1 MSFFANLLGGTLQGV
16 GAGMS
21 AIGADEERMAR
32 ERALIHER
40 NQAALDLQQQRA
52 SDRLYQQEQLLQMKS
67 ELGGGAGGGGGKGI
81 NLAQLA
87 MQARTP
93 EEQDRVIRLAQT
105 FGGDDAGATIADKMF
120 GRPQMT
126 GTAATAGDFARYDRA
141 GAMEAAPPTTTLERA
156 AYDRDQGQL
165 GLQRLYTAFLDP
177 GKLDDHAKGEKGFA
191 LNDMGAA
198 GAREVLASGGS
209 LEDAATAYQRN
220 SAPKDE
226 SEKNALAA
234 ARAENAKER
243 NAIMAAAAEAK
254 EKGQAARALD
264 RQISDAY
271 KELNKARPKDKAGI
285 QQRIDQMEG
294 RRDAMDAAPAA
305 AAPARDNTDSDTRSV
320 IEANNRSI
328 ALLQKQPLNKGETQA
343 SRDEQIRMI
352 QSENARMQAGRSAN
366 PGPSPKPEQQ
376 AAAAPATPAGLPA
389 GARQI
394 GTSKGRP
401 VYELPD
407 GRRVVMSAF

>member
-141 GAMEAAPPTTTLERA
+141 GDMEAAPPTTTLERA

-177 GKLDDHAKGEKGFA
+177 GKLDDHAKGERQFG
-191 LNDMGAA
+191 LNDFGTGVAA
-198 GAREVLASGGS
+198 QTMQHGGS
-209 LEDAATAYQRN
+209 LESAATNFSKY

-226 SEKNALAA
+226 TGKEDLA
-234 ARAENAKER
+234 
-243 NAIMAAAAEAK
+243 
-254 EKGQAARALD
+254 
-264 RQISDAY
+264 
-271 KELNKARPKDKAGI
+271 
-285 QQRIDQMEG
+285 QQRIDATRERTAATATNSAANRTSQEARELDKQITAESKLLAEASRKEKPAIQARIDALQA
-294 RRDAMDAAPAA
+294 RRAALDEPAA
-305 AAPARDNTDSDTRSV
+305 SPSPVPVPARTV
-320 IEANNRSI
+320 A
-328 ALLQKQPLNKGETQA
+328 QPSTA
-343 SRDEQIRMI
+343 SAKSRADAWK
-352 QSENARMQAGRSAN
+352 SKFG
-366 PGPSPKPEQQ
+366 
-376 AAAAPATPAGLPA
+376 AA
-389 GARQI
+389 Q
-394 GTSKGRP
+394 
-401 VYELPD
+401 
-407 GRRVVMSAF
+407 